1 MGLAAVIATLLTA
14 ILNGFKLVHA
24 RFCKQ
29 ASTLSPD
36 SNDEHNEIQL
46 SCDFCEALLTTDKQY
61 KI

>member
-1 MGLAAVIATLLTA
+1 MGLAAVIATLTA
-14 ILNGFKLVHA
+14 IQNGFKLVHA

-46 SCDFCEALLTTDKQY
+46 SFVDNR
-61 KI
+61 